1 MFLSVASRS
10 LSFHEHYK
18 MGKTNKDVKHSPLM
32 TLLPGAKLDN
42 EKGNISTNVGISSEA
57 VIFNIGGVQFE
68 TF

>member
-1 MFLSVASRS
+1 
-10 LSFHEHYK
+10 